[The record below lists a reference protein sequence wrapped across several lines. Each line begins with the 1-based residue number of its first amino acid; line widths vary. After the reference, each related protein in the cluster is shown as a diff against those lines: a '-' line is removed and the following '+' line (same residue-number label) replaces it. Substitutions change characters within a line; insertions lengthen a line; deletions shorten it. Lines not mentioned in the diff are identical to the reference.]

1 MFIQTRCLYI
11 INQEKNQSQ
20 GVYSA
25 LETRGLLSKYFSSAD
40 DENILSFLSLLPD
53 QTVFSKSITYRTQ
66 DIPAYYI
73 SLPFFSSHFKTPVKV
88 GEYIW
93 VYPYTTNKNKNIY
106 NVDSYWLSRVHGLS
120 ISEDVNYT
128 FNDRDESYS
137 LEFLNFKQ
145 SSEKYQNNIKGAR
158 RKKEQ
163 NKRLEEIKDTMLKPF
178 TDFGR
183 LTFELDSDE
192 VSNVSSSVFN
202 TVKKCVPRVTKMSDD
217 LVIQGSN
224 NTLIRLTSDNVN
236 NDYYSKALDSDN
248 GGEVVIS
255 TGTSKF
261 VDNSY
266 RPIQGNFID
275 NDGTIV
281 EYDNFQLLVPENN
294 KLPYKLIHNDF
305 EENLKH
311 PEIYLNRFVVEG
323 NISEG
328 ASNILE
334 DASRISVNENYSFD
348 KTINRNY
355 SDYLNLNTFQIQPVE
370 KEYLS
375 SLLDIEGR
383 KEKKFKIKNFDRE
396 NSNIFNNQNIPSIS
410 LVSSNITLMS
420 RESEGDLTFLK
431 EYRSS
436 LTNNTQNAYFR
447 INSLGD
453 AFIDANRIFIG
464 SSNLEREKS
473 GLLNGQGTVIRLG
486 ESDEMHSLVLGEQ
499 LKEYLNEM
507 IAVHRE
513 DMDLTKK
520 LFEKVHETNNDMSKV
535 LIEKFNNALNN
546 FSRQLS
552 GSQSSIPAPLIPL
565 APGALPGAAVATAIS
580 GVLSLFLTLQTELL
594 GAILEIQNSHNSSL
608 KSLSDSIIAAKLK
621 KDEEISKRIEAI
633 STNIDKIL
641 SKISKTS

>member
-11 INQEKNQSQ
+11 INQEKNQPQ

-25 LETRGLLSKYFSSAD
+25 LETSGLLSKYFSSAED
-40 DENILSFLSLLPD
+40 GNILSFLSLLPD
-53 QTVFSKSITYRTQ
+53 QTVFSKSITYNPQ

-145 SSEKYQNNIKGAR
+145 SAEKYQNKTKGAR

-178 TDFGR
+178 VDFGR

-192 VSNVSSSVFN
+192 VTNVSNSVFN
-202 TVKKCVPRVTKMSDD
+202 TVKKCIPRVTKMSDD

-236 NDYYSKALDSDN
+236 NDYYSKALNSDN
-248 GGEVVIS
+248 GGEIVIS

-266 RPIQGNFID
+266 SPIQGNFLD
-275 NDGTIV
+275 SDGTIV
-281 EYDNFQLLVPENN
+281 EYDNFQLFVPKNS

-305 EENLKH
+305 EENLKN
-311 PEIYLNRFVVEG
+311 PEIFLNEDVIEG

-334 DASRISVNENYSFD
+334 DASRISINENYSFD
-348 KTINRNY
+348 KIINRNY
-355 SDYLNLNTFQIQPVE
+355 SDYLNLNTFQAQPLE

-375 SLLDIEGR
+375 SLLNIEGR
-383 KEKKFKIKNFDRE
+383 EEKKFKIKNFDRA
-396 NSNIFNNQNIPSIS
+396 NSDIFNNQNIPSIS
-410 LVSSNITLMS
+410 LVSSSITLMS

-431 EYRSS
+431 EYKSS
-436 LTNNTQNAYFR
+436 LTGNTQNAYLR
-447 INSLGD
+447 INNLGD

-464 SSNLEREKS
+464 SSNLERKKS
-473 GLLNGQGTVIRLG
+473 GLLNGQGTIIRLG

-499 LKEYLNEM
+499 LKEYLVEM
-507 IAVHRE
+507 IDVHRE
-513 DMDLTKK
+513 DMDLTKE
-520 LFEKVHETNNDMSKV
+520 LFKKVKETNNDMSKI
-535 LIEKFNNALNN
+535 LTDSLNSALNN
-546 FSRQLS
+546 FKNQVSS
-552 GSQSSIPAPLIPL
+552 SQNSVPGPL
-565 APGALPGAAVATAIS
+565 ASFAPGTLPGAVVSAAFSSVF
-580 GVLSLFLTLQTELL
+580 VLLTVLQTEFSK
-594 GAILEIQNSHNSSL
+594 AILSIQNSHNLSLNSLEELIVSS
-608 KSLSDSIIAAKLK
+608 KLK
-621 KDEEISKRIEAI
+621 KDEEVSKRIEAI
-633 STNIDKIL
+633 SANIDKIL

>member
-11 INQEKNQSQ
+11 INQEKNQPQ

-25 LETRGLLSKYFSSAD
+25 LESSGLLNKFFSSAD
-40 DENILSFLSLLPD
+40 DKNILSFLSLLPD

-66 DIPAYYI
+66 DIPSYYI

-93 VYPYTTNKNKNIY
+93 VYPYTTNKTKNIY

-128 FNDRDESYS
+128 FNDRDESYT
-137 LEFLNFKQ
+137 LEFLNFQQ
-145 SSEKYQNNIKGAR
+145 SSETYQRNIKGSR
-158 RKKEQ
+158 SKKEQ
-163 NKRLEEIKDTMLKPF
+163 KKRLEEIKDTMLKPF
-178 TDFGR
+178 TDFGK

-192 VSNVSSSVFN
+192 ISNVSNAVFN
-202 TVKKCVPRVTKMSDD
+202 TVKKCIPRITKMSDD

-224 NTLIRLTSDNVN
+224 NTLIRLTSDNIN
-236 NDYYSKALDSDN
+236 NDYYSKALDSNN

-255 TGTSKF
+255 AGTSKF

-266 RPIQGNFID
+266 NVTQGNFID

-281 EYDNFQLLVPENN
+281 EYDNFQLLVPNNN
-294 KLPYKLIHNDF
+294 KLPYKLVHNDF
-305 EENLKH
+305 EENLKQ
-311 PEIYLNRFVVEG
+311 PEIYLNRFITEG

-348 KTINRNY
+348 SIINRNY
-355 SDYLNLNTFQIQPVE
+355 NDYLNLNTFQIQPVE

-420 RESEGDLTFLK
+420 RESEGDLTFIK

-447 INSLGD
+447 INNLGD

-507 IAVHRE
+507 IAVQRE

-520 LFEKVHETNNDMSKV
+520 LFENVRDTQTDMDNNTFAEIKIALESTISNV
-535 LIEKFNNALNN
+535 AQGLALIPPKAGQAAPAIPDILSIINN
-546 FSRQLS
+546 F
-552 GSQSSIPAPLIPL
+552 
-565 APGALPGAAVATAIS
+565 AADLLNAI
-580 GVLSLFLTLQTELL
+580 VYARDANTNLLNKLTNEISL
-594 GAILEIQNSHNSSL
+594 
-608 KSLSDSIIAAKLK
+608 AKLK
-621 KDEEISKRIEAI
+621 KDEEVSKRIETI
-633 STNIDKIL
+633 SNNIDKIL